1 MTIETP
7 RGVVLSGTM
16 IDPVDS
22 RDAAV
27 LFSHTFL
34 ADRRSSA
41 FFDDIAR
48 AFRGAGYATLAF
60 DYSGHGRSGDEI
72 ITLSTMVEDLRAA
85 SGWLADQGHPRQI
98 VHAHEFGATVALE
111 ARPPSA
117 VTYILSSPALGPLS
131 YDWTTI
137 FSEVQLSDL
146 ERYGTTTIPDDS
158 PSVRRHFTISKQ
170 TLADLSMADA
180 EKLLT
185 GLEVPT
191 LITHD
196 AADEETG
203 LLDLT
208 RAAFPRRRRC
218 ARRAWSGRA
227 GGCPGRAQMGAQAR
241 TWTAAEGPG
250 AQVGAGF
257 TTDGGTIT
265 PEDRARTWGPGS
277 AHMDRSRRTGHA
289 RGGPAA
295 RTWRPCRGDRARRML
310 DW

>member
-1 MTIETP
+1 
-7 RGVVLSGTM
+7 M

-191 LITHD
+191 LITQMVTIIKGTTL
-196 AADEETG
+196 AYVLAYP
-203 LLDLT
+203 DLMYRGSQMIGQAKKEVHLSVFFQTYIIIAVLYVIVNWALGALARYIESRT
-208 RAAFPRRRRC
+208 R
-218 ARRAWSGRA
+218 
-227 GGCPGRAQMGAQAR
+227 
-241 TWTAAEGPG
+241 
-250 AQVGAGF
+250 
-257 TTDGGTIT
+257 
-265 PEDRARTWGPGS
+265 
-277 AHMDRSRRTGHA
+277 
-289 RGGPAA
+289 
-295 RTWRPCRGDRARRML
+295 
-310 DW
+310 

>member
-117 VTYILSSPALGPLS
+117 ITYILSSPALGPLS

-170 TLADLSMADA
+170 TLVDLSMADA

-208 RAAFPRRRRC
+208 RAAFPLLPDGSRVEITSDDGPVDGADPAPGALPPKTTLRSAC
-218 ARRAWSGRA
+218 LEWARRWVPR
-227 GGCPGRAQMGAQAR
+227 
-241 TWTAAEGPG
+241 
-250 AQVGAGF
+250 
-257 TTDGGTIT
+257 
-265 PEDRARTWGPGS
+265 
-277 AHMDRSRRTGHA
+277 
-289 RGGPAA
+289 
-295 RTWRPCRGDRARRML
+295 
-310 DW
+310 

>member
-72 ITLSTMVEDLRAA
+72 ITLSAMIEDLRAA
-85 SGWLADQGHPRQI
+85 SGWLADHGHPRQI

-180 EKLLT
+180 KKLLT

-196 AADEETG
+196 AVDEETG

-208 RAAFPRRRRC
+208 RAAFPLLHGSRVEIT
-218 ARRAWSGRA
+218 SDDGHIE
-227 GGCPGRAQMGAQAR
+227 GADPA
-241 TWTAAEGPG
+241 PG
-250 AQVGAGF
+250 ALPPK
-257 TTDGGTIT
+257 TTL
-265 PEDRARTWGPGS
+265 RS
-277 AHMDRSRRTGHA
+277 ACLEWAHRWM
-289 RGGPAA
+289 PQ
-295 RTWRPCRGDRARRML
+295 
-310 DW
+310 